1 MDNNL
6 TSALLISAGTII
18 SASATYFAAVVWKPS
33 ATPKIILRYVLIA
46 AFAGF
51 SAILGVATYV
61 AVDTYL
67 KYRPRIASSLSGL
80 TLGMTQ
86 ADVVFARGEPHALV
100 KGGEQM
106 PSGGRIPERYSMVM
120 VYRNASSEE
129 SELVRFDQSKKLV
142 AISAFC
148 SGNSWIS
155 LHGIGC
161 GDTAPPERLTT
172 HEMSQDSTPDS
183 LSRLFCYQGL
193 QTCFEGSKAEITAIH
208 IFDQQF
214 FPNGLTYTK

>member
-1 MDNNL
+1 LDDNL
-6 TSALLISAGTII
+6 TYALLVFAASII
-18 SASATYFAAVVWKPS
+18 CASATYFSAARWKPS
-33 ATPKIILRYVLIA
+33 DTSKIIFRGILIA
-46 AFAGF
+46 AFAGLT
-51 SAILGVATYV
+51 AILGVASYF
-61 AVDTYL
+61 AVEDYL
-67 KYRPRIASSLSGL
+67 KHRPRIASSLGGL

-100 KGGEQM
+100 KSGELM
-106 PSGGRIPERYSMVM
+106 PGGGRIPERYSMVM

-129 SELVRFDQSKKLV
+129 TDLLRFDQDMKLV

-161 GDTAPPERLTT
+161 GDTAPPERLRT
-172 HEMSQDSTPDS
+172 HEMTQDSTPDN

-208 IFDQQF
+208 IFNQQF
-214 FPNGLTYTK
+214 FPNGLTYRK